1 MSRYV
6 KRLAA
11 AGVDYNADDAWRDYR
26 WGALHGVL
34 IAVLATVMAEHTER
48 GDDMLSLMAIRH
60 AKHAIDLNVLDLV
73 RRSQV

>member
-1 MSRYV
+1 MSSGSLS
-6 KRLAA
+6 LALTTTPTTPGA
-11 AGVDYNADDAWRDYR
+11 TTV
-26 WGALHGVL
+26 WGTLHGVL

-60 AKHAIDLNVLDLV
+60 AKHALDLNVIDLV

>member
-1 MSRYV
+1 MSSGS
-6 KRLAA
+6 LPPALTTTPTTPE
-11 AGVDYNADDAWRDYR
+11 RDYR